1 MLIIYELVLFLGKVD
16 IRVEVISFDGKV
28 IQVLVEDY
36 MYFDGCYKVLF
47 LGSKI
52 GKYKGSVYVLGDDV
66 NLEGFFFYV
75 VIG

>member
-1 MLIIYELVLFLGKVD
+1 
-16 IRVEVISFDGKV
+16 
-28 IQVLVEDY
+28 

-52 GKYKGSVYVLGDDV
+52 GKYKGSVYVLGEDV

-75 VIG
+75 VIGWIFFSMKWLLVIIYI

>member
-1 MLIIYELVLFLGKVD
+1 
-16 IRVEVISFDGKV
+16 
-28 IQVLVEDY
+28 

-52 GKYKGSVYVLGDDV
+52 GKYKGSVYVLGEDV

-75 VIG
+75 VIGWIYSGVIFSIKLLLVIIYI

>member
-1 MLIIYELVLFLGKVD
+1 
-16 IRVEVISFDGKV
+16 
-28 IQVLVEDY
+28 

-52 GKYKGSVYVLGDDV
+52 GKYKGSVYVLGEDV

-75 VIG
+75 VIGWI